1 MHHSPTTIPVTI
13 HHSTHQNQHSTH
25 YENMILFIDLDTNE
39 NYMQL
44 LHQIKD
50 LGMTKAN
57 YQYVLL
63 TLGVHELELN
73 DFVHG
78 GAKIIGF

>member
-1 MHHSPTTIPVTI
+1 
-13 HHSTHQNQHSTH
+13 
-25 YENMILFIDLDTNE
+25 MILFIDLDTNE
-39 NYMQL
+39 NHMQL
-44 LHQIKD
+44 KMHQIKD

>member
-1 MHHSPTTIPVTI
+1 
-13 HHSTHQNQHSTH
+13 
-25 YENMILFIDLDTNE
+25 
-39 NYMQL
+39 MQL
-44 LHQIKD
+44 KMHQIKD